1 MASATESA
9 EMDVRY
15 PTFHGDYGVSMIDN
29 AACVLVCNER
39 SAREIDH
46 APRKRGKGDERRYSW
61 RARGC

>member
-9 EMDVRY
+9 ESAEMDARY

-39 SAREIDH
+39 SESERDRSRAEKAR
-46 APRKRGKGDERRYSW
+46 KG
-61 RARGC
+61 